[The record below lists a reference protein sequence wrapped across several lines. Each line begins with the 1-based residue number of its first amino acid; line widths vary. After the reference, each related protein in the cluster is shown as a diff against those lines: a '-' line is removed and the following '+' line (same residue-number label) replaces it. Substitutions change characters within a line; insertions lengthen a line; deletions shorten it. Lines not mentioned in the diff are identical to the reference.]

1 MIFDIQE
8 IYKSCN
14 YNFIYKFTNQSHQI
28 ISSENS
34 LIFVSVENCIFS
46 NNLVLID
53 SSLCSIL
60 AEVVRIKHLNPSFQ
74 FLKLLEH
81 LSSLNPLSIDA
92 LAVNLMYGR
101 KLKEFLSAIALGMTQ
116 DKVWTGAQNP
126 NEHKWIFKNGDFILP
141 HHILKKDDFENYLL
155 NNTKLETP
163 SSTRHGFG
171 IVYEE
176 NGAQFIKLNLQIRFI
191 R

>member
-1 MIFDIQE
+1 MILDIRE

-14 YNFIYKFTNQSHQI
+14 CNFIYKITNQSHQVM
-28 ISSENS
+28 SSENS
-34 LIFVSVENCIFS
+34 LSFVSVENCIFS

-60 AEVVRIKHLNPSFQ
+60 AEVIRIKHLNPSFQ
-74 FLKLLEH
+74 FSKLLEH
-81 LSSLNPLSIDA
+81 LSSLNPLCIDTQ
-92 LAVNLMYGR
+92 AVNLMYGR

-126 NEHKWIFKNGDFILP
+126 NEHRWMFKNGDFILP
-141 HHILKKDDFENYLL
+141 HHILKKYDFENYLL

-191 R
+191 G

>member
-1 MIFDIQE
+1 MLIDTREIF
-8 IYKSCN
+8 KSCDCT
-14 YNFIYKFTNQSHQI
+14 FIYKITDQPNTVRNSESLSFINI
-28 ISSENS
+28 ENS
-34 LIFVSVENCIFS
+34 IFS

-60 AEVVRIKHLNPSFQ
+60 AQLIKLKYLNLGSKVS
-74 FLKLLEH
+74 KLLE
-81 LSSLNPLSIDA
+81 LRISINPLNINAQMVSLIYERRIKD
-92 LAVNLMYGR
+92 
-101 KLKEFLSAIALGMTQ
+101 FLSAVALGMTQ
-116 DKVWTGAQNP
+116 DKVWTGEQNSD
-126 NEHKWIFKNGDFILP
+126 EHKWMFKDGDFILP
-141 HHILKKDDFENYLL
+141 HHILQKNTFENYLL

-171 IVYEE
+171 VVYEE

>member
-8 IYKSCN
+8 VYKSCN
-14 YNFIYKFTNQSHQI
+14 CNFIFKTTNQTFQA

-34 LIFVSVENCIFS
+34 LSFVSVENCLFS

-53 SSLCSIL
+53 SSLRSIL
-60 AEVVRIKHLNPSFQ
+60 AEIIRIKHLNPSFQ
-74 FLKLLEH
+74 LSKLLEH
-81 LSSLNPLSIDA
+81 LSSLNPLNIDA
-92 LAVNLMYGR
+92 LAANLIYGR

-126 NEHKWIFKNGDFILP
+126 NEYKWVFKNGDFILP
-141 HHILKKDDFENYLL
+141 HHILKKSDFENYLL

-163 SSTRHGFG
+163 SSTRHRFG
-171 IVYEE
+171 SIYTE
-176 NGAQFIKLNLQIRFI
+176 NGEQYIKLNLQIRFI
-191 R
+191 K